1 MHISAKAQVPPALV
15 QVGAEV
21 IVPEYPELQA
31 AIVQLPAK
39 VLVAV
44 PVQLYP
50 VVDLQAAA

>member
-1 MHISAKAQVPPALV
+1 MAHVPPALAH
-15 QVGAEV
+15 VGVEV
-21 IVPEYPELQA
+21 IIPEYPELQA